1 MENIILLLLHSG
13 EVLISEIEEVGSELG
28 EPDCKLVK
36 PFLVKSDLTLEPWM
50 NSYTMEDTFMIHSD
64 KILTITKPR
73 PTILE
78 KYQSLIK

>member
-1 MENIILLLLHSG
+1 MLLLLHSG
-13 EVLISEIEEVGSELG
+13 EVLISEVEEVGSELG

-36 PFLVKSDLTLEPWM
+36 PFLVKNDLTLEPWM
-50 NSYTMEDTFMIHSD
+50 NSYTLEESFMIHSD

-78 KYQSLIK
+78 KYQLLIK